1 MGSAFSKKTT
11 GFKLEIVRS
20 EKFSAPQNAD
30 EIMDAIKHCR
40 YLINERLFEL
50 EEMEQSEE
58 IDREIGVLIRQDQY
72 LSVLESKQKY
82 ELAEIFFNAKNES
95 NCIIPEILQWYTG

>member
-11 GFKLEIVRS
+11 EFKLEIVRN
-20 EKFSAPQNAD
+20 EKFNAPQNAD

-40 YLINERLFEL
+40 YLISERLFALEEL
-50 EEMEQSEE
+50 EPSEE

-82 ELAEIFFNAKNES
+82 ELAEIFFNSKNES